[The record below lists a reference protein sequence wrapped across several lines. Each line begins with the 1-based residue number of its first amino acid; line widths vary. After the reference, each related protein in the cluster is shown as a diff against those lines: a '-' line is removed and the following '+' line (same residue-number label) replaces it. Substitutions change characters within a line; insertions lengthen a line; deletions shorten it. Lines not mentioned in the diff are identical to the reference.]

1 MKIKKKIVLFI
12 ALISLFYLVTTIE
25 NTYAK
30 YISSATAE
38 ADMTIARWNI
48 LVNNQDILNNSNFSN
63 TISPVFA
70 GTQYI
75 NSGVLAPTSTGYFD
89 IIINGTNT
97 DITFQYTLTMNL
109 SSANTITD
117 LKITSY
123 TIDGV
128 SHNFDGSPISEQIV
142 FNSGNKTR
150 TIRVNV
156 EWIDGISTETMN
168 NSQDTQA
175 ANGGTAA
182 IDVNINF
189 IQVRQ

>member
-1 MKIKKKIVLFI
+1 MKIKKKIVFFI
-12 ALISLFYLVTTIE
+12 ALISLFYLVTTVE

-48 LVNNQDILNNSNFSN
+48 LVNSQDILNNSNFTN

-89 IIINGTNT
+89 IIINGNNT
-97 DITFQYTLTMNL
+97 DISFQYTMNLNL
-109 SSANTITD
+109 SSTNTITD

-123 TIDGV
+123 TIDGATYT
-128 SHNFDGSPISEQIV
+128 FDGSPITETIA
-142 FNSGNKTR
+142 FNSGDKTR
-150 TIRVNV
+150 DIRIFV
-156 EWIDGISTETMN
+156 EWVDGTPTESMN

-182 IDVNINF
+182 IDVGINF

>member
-75 NSGVLAPTSTGYFD
+75 NSGVIAPTST
-89 IIINGTNT
+89 
-97 DITFQYTLTMNL
+97 
-109 SSANTITD
+109 
-117 LKITSY
+117 
-123 TIDGV
+123 
-128 SHNFDGSPISEQIV
+128 
-142 FNSGNKTR
+142 
-150 TIRVNV
+150 
-156 EWIDGISTETMN
+156 
-168 NSQDTQA
+168 
-175 ANGGTAA
+175 
-182 IDVNINF
+182 
-189 IQVRQ
+189 